1 VKRIAILALVV
12 LFLAGLAV
20 IPVLADQGGKNA
32 GCATIKDGTIQ
43 DTAGNIITL
52 GYDEFG
58 YNYQAHMFNGRYCDY
73 DRVAGGEWCNITLMM
88 KWNDAWLSNKDCNG
102 DNKLDRP
109 SDDGGT
115 YIGSGA
121 WLTNHDR
128 GVDENGKRWTY
139 FVKIIAVP
147 SDATLADGTW
157 YAADGTE
164 IGPVIWGSFAVI
176 QQVVTGN
183 PPEDF
188 MTYDGW
194 PFPGNYRSPA
204 GCGLGGW

>member
-1 VKRIAILALVV
+1 MEKLAILTLAVV
-12 LFLAGLAV
+12 LISGLIAVPVMAAG
-20 IPVLADQGGKNA
+20 QGNNN
-32 GCATIKDGTIQ
+32 CATIKDGTIL

-73 DRVAGGEWCNITLMM
+73 DRVIGGDYCEVNLMM
-88 KWNDAWLSNKDCNG
+88 KWNDAWLSNKDCDG
-102 DNKLDRP
+102 DDLLDRHYGYD
-109 SDDGGT
+109 S

-121 WLTNHDR
+121 WLTNHDS
-128 GVDENGKRWTY
+128 GIDADGKRWTY

-147 SDATLADGTW
+147 DDATLIEGTW

-164 IGPVIWGSFAVI
+164 IGPEIWGSFAVI
-176 QQVVTGN
+176 QQVVTGS

-194 PFPGNYRSPA
+194 PLEGNYRSPA
-204 GCGLGGW
+204 GCGLGNW